1 VFQKEIALLVFL
13 SKALGAVPMRW
24 GVPACAILGAG
35 GGSGGG
41 RLFPSGGGA
50 AGVG

>member
-1 VFQKEIALLVFL
+1 
-13 SKALGAVPMRW
+13 MRC

-41 RLFPSGGGA
+41 RLFPGGGSVA
-50 AGVG
+50 CVG

>member
-1 VFQKEIALLVFL
+1 
-13 SKALGAVPMRW
+13 MRR

-35 GGSGGG
+35 GSGGG
-41 RLFPSGGGA
+41 GLFPGGGGA